1 MVVTRASSYSVE
13 LGEEQNTRVPTMS
26 NYDADKA
33 VGDSVDV
40 VLKDLGSSKTGLSD
54 SEVAAAQEKYGPN
67 ELPEEEGD
75 TFWDLFKEQ
84 FEDPLVKILLAA
96 AVVSFALA
104 ILEEKHGDEALTAY
118 VEPFVILTILLA
130 NAFVGVWQ
138 EQSADAAIEALKKY
152 SASEAK
158 VKRNGKDWASVKAS
172 ELVPGDVVQIKTG
185 DQIPADLRVMH
196 IDSTTLKIAQDI
208 LTGESESV
216 SKQVEAI
223 KSKISVPQ
231 DKKNFCFSGTNV
243 AAGEAE
249 GIVVAIGEETEMGK
263 INKGLQKSDS
273 DKEKTP
279 LGKKIEEFGDQ
290 LCKAIAYI
298 CIAVWVINIPQF
310 ATYKDGWIIGAIYY
324 FKIAVALA
332 VAAIP
337 EGLPAV
343 ITTCLA
349 LGTQRMAKNNA
360 LVRKLP
366 SVETLGC
373 TSVICSDKTGT
384 LTTNQM
390 SVSDFFVIESSSKLQ
405 KFAVSGGTYD
415 PSDGEVT
422 GEDGSKVDPAS
433 IPAVVELAK
442 ICSYCTSSSLEY
454 KMDDEDKS
462 APGIY
467 KKIGEATEVA
477 LLVLVEKLNVL
488 KTKIGV
494 TPPQDQALPCNE
506 AIRATASKDKDNKEG
521 FTLEFT
527 RARKSMSVFVT
538 EKQGKKTKMYV
549 KGAWEA
555 VLERCTHVL
564 VGGKKVKITA
574 AIKKL
579 VEDQVLEYS
588 TGSKTLRCLGFATVD
603 DPGSFDKVSKMAS
616 DPDNF
621 AKIES
626 GMTFVGVTGTLDPP
640 RTEVGPAI
648 QKCYSAG
655 VRVIVITGDNKNTA
669 VAICKRIGVFAETD
683 DTDHMAYT
691 GAEFEEMS
699 EDDKNKAV
707 KHAKLF
713 ARVNPAHKQKIVDL
727 LKKQGEVVAM
737 TGDGVN
743 DAPAL
748 KNAHIG
754 IAMGSGTE
762 VAKSASDMILADDN
776 FASIVKAVEEGRA
789 IYNNTKQFI
798 RYLISSN
805 IGEVVSIFLT
815 AALGLPEALI
825 PVQLLWVNLVTDG
838 LPATALGFNPPDLD
852 IMDKKPRSTED
863 KLISGWLFF
872 RYMAIGLYVGVA
884 TVAGAAW
891 WFMLAEDGPQLSYSQ
906 LSSFKA
912 CTPETFA
919 AGYTNA
925 ASNFAAPCDGH
936 EAPCNPCE
944 VLFDRNEPKT
954 MALSILV
961 VIELLN
967 ALNSV
972 SEDQSM
978 LAMPP
983 WRNMYLIA
991 ADLLSLALHFVILYV
1006 PLMATIF
1013 QLTPLDYNQWKWVLY
1028 LSFPVI
1034 LMDEVMKFF
1043 ARIQNAASAVGDKKQ
1058 D

>member
-1 MVVTRASSYSVE
+1 MAAKYDPNAAVKAS
-13 LGEEQNTRVPTMS
+13 
-26 NYDADKA
+26 ADQ
-33 VGDSVDV
+33 
-40 VLKDLGSSKTGLSD
+40 VLKDLESSKGGLS
-54 SEVAAAQEKYGPN
+54 SAQVAKRQETYGAN
-67 ELPEEEGD
+67 DLPEEEGD
-75 TFWDLFKEQ
+75 SFWDLFKEQ

-96 AVVSFALA
+96 AVVSFILA
-104 ILEEKHGDEALTAY
+104 YFEEKEGNEALTAY

-138 EQSADAAIEALKKY
+138 EQSAEEAIAALKEY
-152 SASEAK
+152 SPKTAK
-158 VKRNGKDWASVKAS
+158 VKRDGNDWATVNAT
-172 ELVPGDVVQIKTG
+172 ELVPGDIVQIKTG
-185 DQIPADLRVMH
+185 DQIPADLRVVH

-216 SKQVEAI
+216 SKFTEGI
-223 KSKISVPQ
+223 SSKINVNQ
-231 DKKNFCFSGTNV
+231 DKKNICFSGTNV

-249 GIVVAIGEETEMGK
+249 GVVVAIGEVTEIGK
-263 INKGLQKSDS
+263 INASLKKD
-273 DKEKTP
+273 DDEEKEKTP
-279 LGKKIEEFGDQ
+279 LGKKIEVFGDQ
-290 LCKAIAYI
+290 LCKVIAYV
-298 CIAVWVINIPQF
+298 CLAVWLINIPHF
-310 ATYKDGWIIGAIYY
+310 AEYKDGWIIGAIYY

-390 SVSDFFVIESSSKLQ
+390 SVSDFFVFGSASKLTE
-405 KFAVSGGTYD
+405 FTVTGDTYSPSGGKVSYAD
-415 PSDGEVT
+415 GAALDAAKEPS
-422 GEDGSKVDPAS
+422 
-433 IPAVVELAK
+433 VVELAK
-442 ICSYCTSSSLEY
+442 ICSFCTSSSLEY
-454 KMDDEDKS
+454 KETTNEGGVTEGK
-462 APGIY
+462 Y
-467 KKIGEATEVA
+467 QKIGEATETA
-477 LLVLVEKLNVL
+477 LLVLVEKLNVTGI
-488 KTKIGV
+488 KTDGMSPAAR
-494 TPPQDQALPCNE
+494 TLACNDE
-506 AIRATASKDKDNKEG
+506 IRKTASKDKDTGKG
-521 FTLEFT
+521 FQLEFT

-538 EKQGKKTKMYV
+538 ENSGDTKMYV

-555 VLERCTHVL
+555 VLERCTHVRIH
-564 VGGKKVKITA
+564 GKREKLTGTMKQLIADKVM
-574 AIKKL
+574 
-579 VEDQVLEYS
+579 QYS

-603 DPGSFDKVSKMAS
+603 KPGSFAEVSKQATDTS
-616 DPDNF
+616 AF
-621 AKIES
+621 EKIES
-626 GMTFVGVTGTLDPP
+626 GMTFVGVTGTVDPP
-640 RTEVGPAI
+640 RQQVPDAI
-648 QKCYSAG
+648 ARCYSAG
-655 VRVIVITGDNKNTA
+655 IRVIVITGDNKNTA
-669 VAICKRIGVFAETD
+669 VAICRRIGVFSEDEDVSGA
-683 DTDHMAYT
+683 AFT
-691 GAEFEEMS
+691 GAEFEEMDAS
-699 EDDKNKAV
+699 AKEEAV
-707 KHAKLF
+707 KTARLF
-713 ARVNPAHKQKIVDL
+713 ARVNPQHKQDIVEI
-727 LKKQGEVVAM
+727 LKKQDQVVAM

-748 KNAHIG
+748 SKANIG

-852 IMDKKPRSTED
+852 IMDRKPRSTED
-863 KLISGWLFF
+863 QLISGWLFF
-872 RYMAIGLYVGVA
+872 RYMIIGLYVGVA

-891 WFMLAEDGPQLSYSQ
+891 WFMLADDGPQLSYEQ
-906 LSSFKA
+906 LSNFKK
-912 CTPETFA
+912 CTTETYASDFTNPA
-919 AGYTNA
+919 ANFPFPSDA
-925 ASNFAAPCDGH
+925 AHPCD
-936 EAPCNPCE
+936 E
-944 VLFDRNEPKT
+944 LFDRNEPKT

-983 WRNMYLIA
+983 WENWYLIG

-1013 QLTPLDYNQWKWVLY
+1013 QLTPLTQDQWKWVMY
-1028 LSFPVI
+1028 LSVPVI
-1034 LMDEVMKFF
+1034 LLDEVMKIW
-1043 ARIQNAASAVGDKKQ
+1043 ARIQNAAAKAAEKKSN
-1058 D
+1058 